1 MTSHFFNDENRC
13 NTITAAADSI
23 IIIRFVTAGG
33 AHMSL
38 WIEYTAI
45 LAGRFI
51 LARWHQLR
59 ATHIH
64 NKHESCIIGF
74 FFVGADIIA
83 CI

>member
-13 NTITAAADSI
+13 NIIAAAADR